1 MWFDA
6 YFSWA
11 HGTHSDLKCMAAVIF
26 GLLLSFVVAA
36 RASVAM
42 HHLAAVPNHRYL
54 FAADGASVAQI
65 RYPFFYACLWTI
77 YEFCQWNLS
86 LFVTHSQFLK
96 LLCSAQIARMLHY
109 TIVLSSDKNN
119 LFVHQSQNNIDRN
132 DRVRAHTYKQMGF
145 TIKSRKVGTKFAFD
159 PISIHLNT
167 HTSTPGTVR
176 SSEKK
181 RTFNCECITVNFSI
195 QFELMCW
202 AQFFASNFDVFSLF
216 FDSLSTK
223 CRNHFKMIA
232 DFPLFRSDFVYKIE
246 NFDHKMY

>member
-1 MWFDA
+1 M
-6 YFSWA
+6 Y
-11 HGTHSDLKCMAAVIF
+11 GGGDLWTVAVIRGGSS
-26 GLLLSFVVAA
+26 GLGSNASSCCCPKSSIFICCWWCFCCSDSIPIFLCLPVDDIWILSMK
-36 RASVAM
+36 S
-42 HHLAAVPNHRYL
+42 
-54 FAADGASVAQI
+54 
-65 RYPFFYACLWTI
+65 
-77 YEFCQWNLS
+77 LS
-86 LFVTHSQFLK
+86 LSHSQFLK

-132 DRVRAHTYKQMGF
+132 DRVRAHTYKWMGS

-195 QFELMCW
+195 QFKLMCW

-232 DFPLFRSDFVYKIE
+232 DFLLFCSDFVYKIE